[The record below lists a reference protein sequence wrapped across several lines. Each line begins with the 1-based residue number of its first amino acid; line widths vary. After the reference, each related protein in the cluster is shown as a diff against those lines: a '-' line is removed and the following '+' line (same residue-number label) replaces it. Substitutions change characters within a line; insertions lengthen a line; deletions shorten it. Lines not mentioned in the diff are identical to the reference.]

1 MRMRRAIGNLGAEY
15 TLLGRF
21 EDAETVMRRA
31 IALDPATSQH
41 QSNLALVLSHLGKVD
56 EAEGW
61 ARRAVAL
68 DGSNARGHYVL
79 GCVLA
84 MRAETR
90 PAAVAELAAAAR
102 EVPSAHRALA
112 QVYDVMGKQELARE
126 ERERYENE
134 RIAR

>member
-1 MRMRRAIGNLGAEY
+1 
-15 TLLGRF
+15 
-21 EDAETVMRRA
+21 
-31 IALDPATSQH
+31 
-41 QSNLALVLSHLGKVD
+41 
-56 EAEGW
+56 
-61 ARRAVAL
+61 
-68 DGSNARGHYVL
+68 
-79 GCVLA
+79 